1 MAKPIVTARIL
12 RRLLGSG
19 VYVRAE
25 RLLARM
31 HPADLGPLIADL
43 SADEIRTVIDL
54 LFRQHRAA
62 QTLMELPPELLQ
74 SVFDAVADSRLAEM
88 LGRLEIDDRLELVEQ
103 IPEDRRDGV
112 IEMLPA
118 HVRDELRK
126 AELYPASSAGRVMT
140 TSFIALDEKMTAQ
153 EAIDSIRA
161 ADETDGTIL
170 YLYVI
175 DDMNRLRGV
184 VPIRRLVSAPP
195 DSPCGE
201 LTIDVPASVQP
212 EADQEEV
219 ARLVARYDLLAIPVT
234 DVDGVMLGVITV
246 DDVIDVITAEATED
260 MYHLAGLSEED
271 RVFTSAGLAIRK
283 RLPWMVLNLGAV
295 FALAA
300 LIGIFRATIEEFVVL
315 AFFLPV
321 VAGMGGNGGIQT
333 LTVITRGI
341 ALGEIEFSTG
351 LRAMAKEFWV
361 GTVIGMVTGLL
372 SAGLAYLWHG
382 SPLLGLILFTAM
394 IVTLAVASLLGAAV
408 PLALKAL
415 RQDPALGAGVI
426 VTTLTDTVAFVVFL
440 GTASLLLER
449 I

>member
-212 EADQEEV
+212 EADQEVV

-351 LRAMAKEFWV
+351 LRAIAKEFWV

-426 VTTLTDTVAFVVFL
+426 VTTLTDAVAFVVFL

>member
-12 RRLLGSG
+12 RRLLESG

-43 SADEIRTVIDL
+43 TPDEIRTVIDL
-54 LFRQHRAA
+54 LFRQQRAA
-62 QTLMELPPELLQ
+62 RTLMELPPELLP
-74 SVFDAVADSRLAEM
+74 SIFDAVSDTRLSEM
-88 LGRLEIDDRLELVEQ
+88 LGRLEIDDRLELVER
-103 IPEDRRDGV
+103 IPEDRRGGV
-112 IEMLPA
+112 IEMLPPQA
-118 HVRDELRK
+118 RDELRK

-153 EAIDSIRA
+153 EAIDSLRA
-161 ADETDGTIL
+161 ADDTDGTIL
-170 YLYVI
+170 HLYVI
-175 DDMNRLRGV
+175 DDMRRLRGV

-201 LTIDVPASVQP
+201 LAIDVPPCVQP

-234 DVDGVMLGVITV
+234 DIDGVMLGVITV

-283 RLPWMVLNLGAV
+283 RLPWMILNLGAV

-300 LIGIFRATIEEFVVL
+300 LIGLFRATIEQFVVL

-351 LRAMAKEFWV
+351 LRAMLKEFWV
-361 GTVIGMVTGLL
+361 GTVIGIVTGVL

-382 SPLLGLILFTAM
+382 NPLLGVVLFTAM

-426 VTTLTDTVAFVVFL
+426 VTTLTDAVAFVVFL
-440 GTASLLLER
+440 GTATLLLGR

>member
-300 LIGIFRATIEEFVVL
+300 LIGVFRATIEEFVVL

-351 LRAMAKEFWV
+351 LRAIAKEFWV

-426 VTTLTDTVAFVVFL
+426 VTTLTDAVAFVVFL